1 MNKGKPNKKLMKH
14 LRKMVNLNRS
24 NFGSMRDLIKLNKL
38 LENTDKSKSK
48 RMNDDG

>member
-1 MNKGKPNKKLMKH
+1 MNKGNPNKKLMKH

-38 LENTDKSKSK
+38 LANMDKSKSK